1 MCHLHTFVRA
11 RWHQHFDNV
20 INFLVVG
27 EKEWKV
33 CSPHHDPDD
42 PQHVI
47 TIIQKAGD
55 VVFLPHGWWHQVVT
69 TGGSDF
75 KRRVWRGVVNVRSP
89 QALCLCTMLTFVSC
103 VQEYGMVEEPIAI
116 SLPMFYTP
124 NLQENLKH
132 GSASLLRSIAY
143 LLSGMLDEAQSH
155 SIYNLTRTEARES
168 ARKLL
173 NLVMQVEEE
182 VEEDEL

>member
-1 MCHLHTFVRA
+1 
-11 RWHQHFDNV
+11 
-20 INFLVVG
+20 
-27 EKEWKV
+27 
-33 CSPHHDPDD
+33 
-42 PQHVI
+42 
-47 TIIQKAGD
+47 
-55 VVFLPHGWWHQVVT
+55 
-69 TGGSDF
+69 
-75 KRRVWRGVVNVRSP
+75 
-89 QALCLCTMLTFVSC
+89 MLTFVSC

-143 LLSGMLDEAQSH
+143 LLSGMVDEAQSH
-155 SIYNLTRTEARES
+155 SIYKLSRTEARES
-168 ARKLL
+168 ALKLL